1 MEKIKSFSVDHDQ
14 LTPGLYISRV
24 DGDVVTYDLRMKTPN
39 EGDYLDVSGL
49 HTAEHLLA
57 TFVRN
62 SPFSDAVV
70 YVGPMGCR
78 TGMYLLMRDS
88 VTTAQVIDLVR
99 EAFAYMAAFE
109 GEIPG
114 NQRKEC
120 GNYLDHDL
128 AICKRE
134 AETYGRVIARWT
146 MEQTVYPGGCPETA
160 K

>member
-1 MEKIKSFSVDHDQ
+1 MEKIKSFSVDHDL

-39 EGDYLDVSGL
+39 GGDYLGVSGL

-57 TFVRN
+57 TYVRN
-62 SPFSDAVV
+62 SAYSDSVV

-78 TGMYLLMRDS
+78 TGMYLLVRDTVS
-88 VTTAQVIDLVR
+88 VSRVIELVR
-99 EAFAYMAAFE
+99 EAFAFMADFT

-114 NQRKEC
+114 NKRQEC

-128 AICKRE
+128 NDCKRE
-134 AETYGRVIARWT
+134 AAAYCRVLNRWT
-146 MEQTVYPGGCPETA
+146 EKQMSYPGGCPTQA